1 MILKLGDAVH
11 VVAQPVAKAI
21 DMVFRTS
28 LQTCAACAERRER
41 LNNLFVFGAKILVAP
56 TSLSSDRGA
65 NEQSKPTSL

>member
-56 TSLSSDRGA
+56 TSLSSDPVA
-65 NEQSKPTSL
+65 SEQNKPTKL